1 MRRPADSVSAGR
13 LVSAPGPLRAS
24 IGGSST
30 LAEKPELDQRVIN
43 ELDTADGLSADPAAP
58 LGTPVTPGVRP
69 EPPRYDLSYRDAFW
83 RERGYED
90 RCDRL
95 SLRALLPASGGRLL
109 DIGAGFGRLADEYG
123 AFDRVT
129 LADASPEMRDAAR
142 EHVGADPRFEIVAA
156 EADALPFADASF
168 DVVVAVR
175 LVLHLR
181 DPLPLFREVHRVL
194 RPGGTF
200 IVEFPNR
207 RHLLAVVRHLIG
219 RQSWSPTGLEPHEYL
234 EDHFAH
240 QPARVQRQLRAA
252 GLEPDAVRA
261 VSLFR
266 SRWLKQRVA
275 AHTLAAIEAPF
286 QALLGPLVPG
296 PSVYV
301 RARRIDQT
309 PASSVEATRPEG

>member
-1 MRRPADSVSAGR
+1 M
-13 LVSAPGPLRAS
+13 
-24 IGGSST
+24 
-30 LAEKPELDQRVIN
+30 PELDHRVID
-43 ELDTADGLSADPAAP
+43 ELDKSDGSSAAP
-58 LGTPVTPGVRP
+58 PAPPEAPATPDARP

-123 AFDRVT
+123 AFERVT
-129 LADASPEMRDAAR
+129 LADASAEMRDAAR
-142 EHVGADPRFEIVAA
+142 ERVGADPRFEIVAA
-156 EADALPFADASF
+156 EAGALPFAAASF

-219 RQSWSPTGLEPHEYL
+219 RQSWSPSDPEPHEYL

-252 GLEPDAVRA
+252 GLEPNAIRA

-266 SRWLKQRVA
+266 SRWLKQRLSA
-275 AHTLAAIEAPF
+275 SRLAAIEAPF

-301 RARRIDQT
+301 RAARIDQT
-309 PASSVEATRPEG
+309 PSAGAEQPVG

>member
-1 MRRPADSVSAGR
+1 M
-13 LVSAPGPLRAS
+13 
-24 IGGSST
+24 
-30 LAEKPELDQRVIN
+30 IN
-43 ELDTADGLSADPAAP
+43 ELEQADGSPADPADGSSADATAP
-58 LGTPVTPGVRP
+58 LGTPAVPGNRP

-109 DIGAGFGRLADEYG
+109 DIGAGFGRLTDEYG

-142 EHVGADPRFEIVAA
+142 ERVGADTRFEIVAA
-156 EADALPFADASF
+156 EADALPFADESF

-240 QPARVQRQLRAA
+240 QPARIQRQLRAA
-252 GLEPDAVRA
+252 GLEPDAIRA

-266 SRWLKQRVA
+266 SRWLKQRVS

-301 RARRIDQT
+301 RATRGSQT
-309 PASSVEATRPEG
+309 AAPEVQAAGRDVEASRPLG